1 MVSLAELKLVAETT
15 GFQLESLERVAC
27 LFEILESLR
36 SHPFLQH
43 RIALKGGTA
52 LNGFVLRLP
61 RLSVDIDL
69 NYIGSGHREVMLAER
84 PKVEQA
90 IAAVC
95 SRLGIQIKRMP
106 AEHAGGKWQLSYRSG
121 SGRPISLALDMN
133 FLMRTPLWP
142 YALSNSQPIGSLSAE
157 RVPVLDLHELAAG
170 KLAALFSR
178 NAGRDLFDVC
188 NLLQHEGLDRN
199 RLRLDFVVYGGASR
213 RDWRTISLK
222 DVNAD
227 LNDVSNQLI
236 PMLQSDRAP
245 TKRQVGTWTKKLV
258 QDCRRL
264 TAELLPLQS
273 KEMEFLDRLNGA
285 GEIVPELLTDDA
297 TMQTIISAHP
307 ALQWKAQNVREFRKS
322 KQ

>member
-1 MVSLAELKLVAETT
+1 MMSLAELMRVAEMT
-15 GFQLESLERVAC
+15 GFQLEALERVAC

-52 LNGFVLRLP
+52 LNAFVLPLP

-69 NYIGSGHREVMLAER
+69 NYIGSGNREVMLAER

-90 IAAVC
+90 VAAVC

-106 AEHAGGKWQLSYRSG
+106 AEHAGGKWQLSCRSG

-133 FLMRTPLWP
+133 FLMRMPLWP
-142 YALSNSQPIGSLSAE
+142 YVLMDSQPIGSLRAE

-170 KLAALFSR
+170 KLTALFSR
-178 NAGRDLFDVC
+178 NTGRDLFDAC
-188 NLLQHEGLDRN
+188 NLLQHEGLDQN
-199 RLRLDFVVYGGASR
+199 RLRLGFVVYGGTSR

-222 DVNAD
+222 DVKAD

-245 TKRQVGTWTKKLV
+245 AKRQVGIWTKKLI
-258 QDCRRL
+258 QDCRKL
-264 TAELLPLQS
+264 TAKLLPLQS
-273 KEMEFLDRLNGA
+273 NEMEFLDRLNGA
-285 GEIVPELLTDDA
+285 GEIAPELLSDDA
-297 TMQTIISAHP
+297 AMQTIISAHP
-307 ALQWKAQNVREFRKS
+307 ALQWKAQNVREYMKS
-322 KQ
+322 K